1 MGNDCFYLFPKRLD
15 LKKNSVGEN
24 KMVGARHLMT
34 IITQG
39 SLAPT
44 LSSPPSTRVSR
55 LTKFSKFKKKQRFG
69 LQPSRS
75 LKAIETKRR
84 VADNL
89 EGVANDWNE
98 ELRCAPQYN
107 IDYSSDI

>member
-1 MGNDCFYLFPKRLD
+1 
-15 LKKNSVGEN
+15 
-24 KMVGARHLMT
+24 MVGARHLMT

-98 ELRCAPQYN
+98 ERAVLRSTTLITRVTFDP
-107 IDYSSDI
+107 IME